1 MIDHGL
7 QTWLGPAYDELDAE
21 QLDRFARRATNI
33 DTLYPDPDDQ
43 DSRDAALSAVVQY
56 LLGDTDP
63 EEAGRALRRARDA
76 EMMAMAAAQQ
86 IATMA
91 VEDGAPVA
99 PTARTI
105 GVDRM
110 TVLKW
115 LGKR

>member
-1 MIDHGL
+1 
-7 QTWLGPAYDELDAE
+7 
-21 QLDRFARRATNI
+21 
-33 DTLYPDPDDQ
+33 
-43 DSRDAALSAVVQY
+43 
-56 LLGDTDP
+56 
-63 EEAGRALRRARDA
+63 
-76 EMMAMAAAQQ
+76 MAAAQQ